1 MTTIPKST
9 LPACPVQRTKHVIL
23 QAEKRGIQ
31 LPLIIT
37 HHADSIVVRGA
48 K

>member
-1 MTTIPKST
+1 MITIPKSA
-9 LPACPVQRTKHVIL
+9 LPACPVQRTKHVIN
-23 QAEKRGIQ
+23 QAEQRGIK